1 MELNNNGTERGNS
14 PSKDNEFFSNKIAL
28 IGPELQVME
37 GDDSSWVSY
46 SEMDK
51 STYSCLL
58 TSVGVG
64 GSLVTH
70 PFSVITTR
78 QQAGHNLTGDPH
90 YSSVYS
96 AIRGYERTLGW
107 RGLFRGWTPV
117 ALMGVPSQLVYLTI
131 TEASRELFQKSLRTI
146 FPTMPS
152 AGIDAFQAAGTSIIA
167 NTISYIP
174 YVPAEVI
181 SSRMMIQGP
190 KGNSVM
196 QTVRT
201 ILKENGLRG
210 FYRGFKASL
219 MYGIVLSAQWWWSYS
234 VCRRELS
241 KISYLKSNHFFLDAS
256 SGLVAGITSTCIA
269 HPLDTLKTRIMTGV
283 KSRMPLLETFQSIV
297 RAEGLHVLFRGLSA
311 NVYQAGITSM
321 GFSISYE
328 AVKKF
333 SLGVVS

>member
-1 MELNNNGTERGNS
+1 MG
-14 PSKDNEFFSNKIAL
+14 DN
-28 IGPELQVME
+28 
-37 GDDSSWVSY
+37 DSSWVSY

-58 TSVGVG
+58 TIVGVG

-78 QQAGHNLTGDPH
+78 QQAGHSVTGDPH
-90 YSSVYS
+90 YSSVIS
-96 AIRGYERTLGW
+96 AIRGYESTLGW

-117 ALMGVPSQLVYLTI
+117 ALMGVPSQLVYLTV
-131 TEASRELFQKSLRTI
+131 TEASREMFQRSLKTA
-146 FPTMPS
+146 FPTMSS
-152 AGIDAFQAAGTSIIA
+152 AGIDAFQATGTSVIA

-181 SSRMMIQGP
+181 SSKMMIQGRR
-190 KGNSVM
+190 GNSVM
-196 QTVRT
+196 QTVRA

-241 KISYLKSNHFFLDAS
+241 KLSYLKSNHFFLDAT
-256 SGLVAGITSTCIA
+256 SGLVAGITATFIA

-283 KSRMPLLETFQSIV
+283 KSRMPLLETFKSIV
-297 RAEGLHVLFRGLSA
+297 RTEGLHVLFRGLSA
-311 NVYQAGITSM
+311 NVYQAGLTSM

-333 SLGVVS
+333 SVGVVS